1 MPTGIEYLD
10 EALSP
15 LGWGCYG
22 PGGTAEHP
30 NICYGGNC
38 WAKLWAA
45 RGMQKCPECR
55 AFRPHW
61 HPEELEKVAHWRK
74 PRRVGVQFM
83 GDLFGE
89 WVPSSHIEAVL
100 RVTGWQRQHTFFFL
114 TKNPQRMQDFTFPS
128 NAWAGTTVEDT
139 AAIMRVANLVQVR
152 AEHKWLSIE
161 PMLGPI
167 LSALGPYLAG
177 HNWGGKRSIGWV
189 VVGAQ
194 SGPGATPPAREWV
207 EDLVAQCRG
216 HGIKVWIKDN
226 VRKAYPE
233 LPRTQQPPLG

>member
-1 MPTGIEYLD
+1 MNRTKIEYVNFSW
-10 EALSP
+10 SP
-15 LGWGCYG
+15 VTGCYG
-22 PGGTAEHP
+22 PKGTEETPAPCFYCYARRMARRFGKTEAERNFEPAFHP
-30 NICYGGNC
+30 DRLD
-38 WAKLWAA
+38 APFHHKKPA
-45 RGMQKCPECR
+45 RIFVCT
-55 AFRPHW
+55 
-61 HPEELEKVAHWRK
+61 VA
-74 PRRVGVQFM
+74 
-83 GDLFGE
+83 DLFGD
-89 WVPSSHIEAVL
+89 WVPEEWITQVLAVAS
-100 RVTGWQRQHTFFFL
+100 QASQHTFFFL

-194 SGPGATPPAREWV
+194 SGPGATPPMREWV
-207 EDLVAQCRG
+207 EDLVAQCRQKA
-216 HGIKVWIKDN
+216 IKVWMKN
-226 VRKAYPE
+226 NLAAEWNGGVLRQE
-233 LPRTQQPPLG
+233 LPPC